1 MLQVRIPFVE
11 GRIEMLFFA
20 NLTRFF
26 DVEAGP
32 TGPATFKL
40 LFLPESL
47 MENQDLQKTHYPP
60 CVDRH
65 KP

>member
-1 MLQVRIPFVE
+1 
-11 GRIEMLFFA
+11 MLFFA